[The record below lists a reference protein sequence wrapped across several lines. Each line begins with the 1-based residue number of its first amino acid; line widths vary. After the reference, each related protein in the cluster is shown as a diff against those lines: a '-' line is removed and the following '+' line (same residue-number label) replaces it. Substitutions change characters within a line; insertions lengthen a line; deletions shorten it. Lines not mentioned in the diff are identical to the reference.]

1 MTDLPAD
8 LPPMPPARVDH
19 VGIAVHDVDA
29 ADPTLRALGCTPV
42 HRETLATSGFEWA
55 TYGLG
60 DASRIE
66 LIAPL
71 DGEDGETETDEAGS
85 FLTRFLADHGPGLH
99 HVTLEVTDVDA
110 AVARLEAA
118 GERVVGY
125 AVEDGWTE
133 AFVSPQN
140 PTGVLFQ
147 LMEYHDDY
155 GDRGRDEA
163 LFVRGEPLVE

>member
-19 VGIAVHDVDA
+19 VGIAVRDVDA
-29 ADPTLRALGCTPV
+29 AEPTLRALGCTPV
-42 HRETLATSGFEWA
+42 HRETLASSGFEWA
-55 TYGLG
+55 TYVLG
-60 DASRIE
+60 DASRLE
-66 LIAPL
+66 LIAPV
-71 DGEDGETETDEAGS
+71 DGAGGETEDSTS